1 MEKNMLERP
10 RQVVIIGV
18 LSLTLVAGACSRQE
32 PPAGDG
38 GSDRPQPAAAQAGAT
53 PSTSAQAPATHEGFL
68 DQVSCQAVS
77 GWAWAPS
84 QPDRPLTIELYDG
97 NRLLKTA
104 LADQFRQDLADARK
118 GNGRHVFNETLPP
131 EIKDGKPHSIRAVV
145 KGTSY
150 ELAALGDA
158 SSPITCAK

>member
-1 MEKNMLERP
+1 MLVIP
-10 RQVVIIGV
+10 RQVVIVGG
-18 LSLTLVAGACSRQE
+18 LMLTLVACGCSGQQS
-32 PPAGDG
+32 PAGDG
-38 GSDRPQPAAAQAGAT
+38 GSDRPQPAVAPAASTPNTPAQA
-53 PSTSAQAPATHEGFL
+53 SATHEGFL

-97 NRLLKTA
+97 DRLLKTV

-118 GNGRHVFNETLPP
+118 GNGRHVFSEALPP

-150 ELAALGDA
+150 ELTPLKEA

>member
-1 MEKNMLERP
+1 MEKNMQVIP

-18 LSLTLVAGACSRQE
+18 LILTLVAGACSRQQS
-32 PPAGDG
+32 PAGDG
-38 GSDRPQPAAAQAGAT
+38 ASDRPQPAVAQAGST
-53 PSTSAQAPATHEGFL
+53 PGTSAQASGAHEGFL
-68 DQVSCQAVS
+68 DQVSCQVVS

-104 LADQFRQDLADARK
+104 LADQYRQDLADARK
-118 GNGRHVFNETLPP
+118 GNGRHVFTEALPP

-145 KGTSY
+145 KDTTY
-150 ELAALGDA
+150 ELTPLPDA